1 MQTITNLNQKKAE
14 LISAATK
21 VVESGLKS
29 AESKE
34 QHRKLIQEIDDVQ
47 EHLDMLSRIERAM
60 PGLPVPAPAAPV
72 AATPESKE
80 SRRAK
85 LNATFRAYLQGRLD
99 NRIPE
104 HRDLLTSSDGAGGAA
119 IPV

>member
-1 MQTITNLNQKKAE
+1 M
-14 LISAATK
+14 
-21 VVESGLKS
+21 VESGLKS

-104 HRDLLTSSDGAGGAA
+104 HQRPFNKQRWRGRGCNSGLSFQ
-119 IPV
+119 IF